1 MRSSLRSC
9 ASCGNSH
16 NEHLLTNKLIKKLR
30 SEAKCVAKLHTE
42 LRRATTTHLE
52 SGVAIAPLRL
62 NLPHKESIKSYVYA
76 DVKPKRC
83 FKKMSLFNTYSRGEI
98 TNVRQ
103 SLFSNKH
110 WFHY

>member
-1 MRSSLRSC
+1 MC
-9 ASCGNSH
+9 
-16 NEHLLTNKLIKKLR
+16 
-30 SEAKCVAKLHTE
+30 SEAAYRA
-42 LRRATTTHLE
+42 RRATTTHLE